1 MDAHPGH
8 VKGRKA
14 GHKKPDAEAGVSL
27 RQALQCIA
35 LAQEHHG
42 KDDIASALDQAR
54 MAERFIDEYI
64 TRME

>member
-8 VKGRKA
+8 RAGKKA
-14 GHKKPDAEAGVSL
+14 GYKKPDVEAGVSL

-42 KDDIASALDQAR
+42 KNNIESALDQVR
-54 MAERFIDEYI
+54 MAERFLDEYVEK
-64 TRME
+64 ME

>member
-8 VKGRKA
+8 RRGVKA
-14 GHKKPDAEAGVSL
+14 GHKKPDVEAGVSF

-42 KDDIASALDQAR
+42 KNNIASALDQAR
-54 MAERFIDEYI
+54 MAERFIDDYI